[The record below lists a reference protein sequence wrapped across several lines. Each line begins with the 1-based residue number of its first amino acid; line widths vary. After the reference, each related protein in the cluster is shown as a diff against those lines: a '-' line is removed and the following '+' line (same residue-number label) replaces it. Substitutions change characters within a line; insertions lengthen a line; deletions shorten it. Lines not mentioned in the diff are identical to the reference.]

1 MRLLGIILILQIGIV
16 FFAWY
21 QSYRNKEK
29 FCKFLDI
36 RAFWAIAVLF
46 NLGGIV
52 LAIYDYKCASSG
64 QYDLVADEMWMEI
77 CFFIVR
83 VLLSFFDVLAIY
95 LLTKKQW
102 NMQKILRMLIYVSV
116 LLLLIVFKILVSPI
130 YMRSFIFLFIEVNIV
145 PVVISVCAYF
155 CGIRK

>member
-1 MRLLGIILILQIGIV
+1 M
-16 FFAWY
+16 
-21 QSYRNKEK
+21 
-29 FCKFLDI
+29 
-36 RAFWAIAVLF
+36 
-46 NLGGIV
+46 
-52 LAIYDYKCASSG
+52 
-64 QYDLVADEMWMEI
+64 
-77 CFFIVR
+77 R

-130 YMRSFIFLFIEVNIV
+130 YIRSFIFLFIEVNIV

-155 CGIRK
+155 CGARK